1 MDIKIVR
8 NSIRNVIA
16 ACDAMT
22 IDKAT
27 DYILMIVLTEA
38 WDHNKGEHLAWE
50 DLTDAEFRVCV
61 MWAAANRPDYEGR
74 MISQIKDMREV
85 FPGLGLK
92 AARDFVR
99 GY

>member
-8 NSIRNVIA
+8 NSIRNVVA

-38 WDHNKGEHLAWE
+38 C
-50 DLTDAEFRVCV
+50 DAEFRVCV
-61 MWAAANRPDYEGR
+61 MWASTNRPDYEGR
-74 MISQIKDMREV
+74 MISQIKDMRQV
-85 FPGLGLK
+85 FPGLGLR